1 MLVASEFWRRFVMA
15 YDTPPYCFPAG
26 IVDAVEPLEG
36 YVGPDFTDHPDEV
49 VARG

>member
-1 MLVASEFWRRFVMA
+1 MITNAVRWTAQARGTYPTYGNAM
-15 YDTPPYCFPAG
+15 P
-26 IVDAVEPLEG
+26 VEPLEG